1 MHRPLP
7 PIGPL
12 HLLRAVLHRPRP
24 QTASPLELSAVYQ
37 PTIPDDRQLQRYRA
51 AFGFTSHG
59 LPISYMA
66 MFCQR
71 AELDLMLNRR
81 FPFRIAGA
89 IHAEQQIDHGGVGD
103 PGRPITVSCRLQ
115 QLPPGSAG
123 QISVTFSSELSQD
136 GQVIGNAFSRLVV
149 RRGRPQPP
157 TTAAAP
163 EHNAAVVADWQT
175 SLSDSLAYARLSGD
189 WNPIHLH
196 PLTARLF
203 GLRRPI
209 VHGMATLARTAA
221 ALERHHGQPLRSI
234 SARFRRPLPIGAAAA
249 LGLATEHGR
258 YAVVSAGTH
267 CVSGD
272 YAIEPAVS

>member
-1 MHRPLP
+1 MNRPLP

-12 HLLRAVLHRPRP
+12 RLLRALLRVP
-24 QTASPLELSAVYQ
+24 QPQPALPLELSAVYQ
-37 PTIPDDRQLQRYRA
+37 PTELDDRQLQRYRA

-59 LPISYMA
+59 LPISYTA
-66 MFCQR
+66 MLCQR

-89 IHAEQQIDHGGVGD
+89 VHAEQRIERCGGVD
-103 PGRPITVSCRLQ
+103 QGRPLSITCRLQ
-115 QLPPGSAG
+115 QLPPTAAG
-123 QISVTFSSELSQD
+123 QVSVTFNSELTQD
-136 GQVIGNAFSRLVV
+136 GRAVGRTFSRLVV
-149 RRGRPQPP
+149 RRGAPQPA

-163 EHNAAVVADWQT
+163 ERNAAVIADWQT
-175 SLSDSLAYARLSGD
+175 SLRDSLAYARLSGD

-221 ALERHHGQPLRSI
+221 ALEHHHGQPLQRI

-258 YAVVSAGTH
+258 YAVVSDGTH
-267 CVSGD
+267 CVNGD
-272 YAIEPAVS
+272 YAIDPAAS